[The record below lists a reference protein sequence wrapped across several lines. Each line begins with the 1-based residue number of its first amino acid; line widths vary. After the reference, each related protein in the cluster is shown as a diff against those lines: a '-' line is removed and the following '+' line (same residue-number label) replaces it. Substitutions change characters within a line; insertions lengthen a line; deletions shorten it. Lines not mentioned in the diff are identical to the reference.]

1 MKLTKYDEF
10 FTEEL
15 YEELINTAKYLL
27 RQGVNT
33 FYTNAWWSENIVKDS
48 FPVLIHAIHRDS
60 ELFAKVR
67 EQIEKKI
74 KLAVKDH
81 DIMIYY
87 WTRFSYIPWHEDQN
101 YEGTLTVYLNEE
113 WHPDWGGY
121 FLYEDKK
128 QDVHAILPKRN
139 FGLLQQGGIRHSTT
153 PVNFD
158 GGMRISIQVFLDK
171 PE

>member
-15 YEELINTAKYLL
+15 YEELINTAKNLL
-27 RQGVNT
+27 RQGGNT
-33 FYTNAWWSENIVKDS
+33 FGTNAWWNPNIVKDS
-48 FPVLIHAIHRDS
+48 FPVLIHGIYKDS

-67 EQIEKKI
+67 EQIEKKT

-101 YEGTLTVYLNEE
+101 YEGALTVYLNEE
-113 WHPDWGGY
+113 WQPDWGGY
-121 FLYEDKK
+121 FLYEDNK
-128 QDVHAILPKRN
+128 QEIRAILPKRN

-158 GGMRISIQVFLDK
+158 GGMRISIQVFLEK
-171 PE
+171 P

>member
-15 YEELINTAKYLL
+15 YEELINTAKNLL
-27 RQGVNT
+27 RQGGNT
-33 FYTNAWWSENIVKDS
+33 FGTNAWWNPNIVKDS
-48 FPVLIHAIHRDS
+48 FPVLIHGIYKDS

-67 EQIEKKI
+67 EQIEKKT

-81 DIMIYY
+81 DIMIYQ

-101 YEGTLTVYLNEE
+101 YEGALTVYLNEE
-113 WHPDWGGY
+113 WQPDWGGY
-121 FLYEDKK
+121 FLYEDNK
-128 QDVHAILPKRN
+128 QEIRAILPKRN

>member
-1 MKLTKYDEF
+1 MKLTKYEEF
-10 FTEEL
+10 FTKEL
-15 YEELINTAKYLL
+15 HSELFETSKHLL
-27 RQGVNT
+27 RQGGNT
-33 FYTNAWWSENIVKDS
+33 FYTNAWWSEGIVKDS
-48 FPVLIHAIHRDS
+48 FPVLIHSIYKDS
-60 ELFAKVR
+60 DLFNKVR
-67 EQIEKKI
+67 EQIEKKT

-121 FLYEDKK
+121 FMYEDTKGEIR
-128 QDVHAILPKRN
+128 AILPKPN
-139 FGLLQQGGIRHSTT
+139 LGLLQQGGIKHCTT
-153 PVNFD
+153 PVNFN

-171 PE
+171 P

>member
-1 MKLTKYDEF
+1 MKLTKYEEF

-15 YEELINTAKYLL
+15 YDELIRTARHLL
-27 RQGVNT
+27 TQGGNT
-33 FYTNAWWSENIVKDS
+33 FCTNQWWNHNIVKDS
-48 FPVLIHAIHRDS
+48 FPVLIHGIYKDS

-67 EQIEKKI
+67 EQIEKKT
-74 KLAVKDH
+74 KLVVNDH

-87 WTRFSYIPWHEDQN
+87 WTRFSYIPWHEDEN
-101 YEGTLTVYLNEE
+101 YGGTLTVYLNEE

-121 FLYEDKK
+121 FMYEDTK
-128 QDVHAILPKRN
+128 QEIRAILPKRN

-153 PVNFD
+153 PVNSD